1 MSLTNQQVI
10 DKALGELE
18 IVEAGDSADATDSAD
33 AMTVLNQMMAA
44 WGVSDMDFN
53 FFPQDTL
60 SDTCPIPE
68 WSEEGVISNLAV
80 KLSVPFNAVVSQM
93 LFEKAREGRNLIGRT
108 FINLNLEGS
117 DMTHLGATRNRYNL
131 TTDTF
136 WI

>member
-1 MSLTNQQVI
+1 MSTNQQII

-18 IVEAGDSADATDSAD
+18 IVEAGDSANATDSAD

-60 SDTCPIPE
+60 SDTCPIPD
-68 WSEEGVISNLAV
+68 WSEEGVISNLAI
-80 KLSVPFNAVVSQM
+80 KLSVPFNAAVSQM
-93 LFEKAREGRNLIGRT
+93 LFDKALEGRNLIGRT

-117 DMTHLGATRNRYNL
+117 DMTHLGHNYRRYNIN
-131 TTDTF
+131 TDIF
-136 WI
+136 

>member
-18 IVEAGDSADATDSAD
+18 IVEAGASANATDSAD
-33 AMTVLNQMMAA
+33 AMTVMNQMFAA

-53 FFPQDTL
+53 FFAQDTL
-60 SDTCPIPE
+60 GDTCPIPE

-93 LFEKAREGRNLIGRT
+93 LYDKALEGRNLIGRT
-108 FINLNLEGS
+108 FINLNLEGL
-117 DMTHLGATRNRYNL
+117 DMTHLGSWRNRYNIS
-131 TTDTF
+131 TDTF
-136 WI
+136 